1 MPSRSTTRSR
11 ASRTGGTRTLPARI
25 AHRPFHKL
33 IGYANCWEDPDV
45 LQAALQVGPGDTC
58 LSITSGGCNTLS
70 LLLRD
75 PARVVALDFN
85 PNQNHLLRL
94 KMAAIALLDH
104 GRKLEL
110 LGVRPSRKRLELY
123 TRVRS
128 ALPAEARMFWDDHL
142 GMIEHGVLYQG
153 RLERYMQLFGKLIGG
168 ILGHRRI
175 AEFFEC
181 ADVEAQKAYYSR
193 HIDGLRWRSLFDVFF
208 SRAVIT
214 RAKDKNHFRYVD
226 LDHFGK
232 RFRARAQHLLTDLPL
247 RPNYFMALILLGR
260 FYSEEY
266 LPPYLL
272 EGNQPI
278 LRERLDRLELVN
290 GDLEGY
296 LARVP
301 DGTFTRFNLSNL
313 FDWFSD
319 QNLVRAHREVV
330 RVATPGA
337 RLCWWNTL
345 AVRHLPPEVP
355 EIVAEDELAA
365 RLLEQ
370 DRFIYAQFQVGRVV
384 KPDAS

>member
-1 MPSRSTTRSR
+1 MPAKSKASSR
-11 ASRTGGTRTLPARI
+11 AARSGGTRALPARI

-45 LQAALQVGPGDTC
+45 LQAALQVGPGDIC

-70 LLLRD
+70 LLLHD
-75 PARVVALDFN
+75 PARVVAIDFN

-94 KMAAIALLDH
+94 KMAALALLDH
-104 GRKLEL
+104 DQKLEL
-110 LGVRPSRKRLELY
+110 LGVRPSRKRIEHY
-123 TRVRS
+123 TRVRP
-128 ALPAEARMFWDDHL
+128 ALTAEARMFWDDHL

-168 ILGHRRI
+168 MLGPRRI
-175 AEFFEC
+175 EEFFAC
-181 ADVEAQKAYYSR
+181 PDVAAQKAYYAR

-208 SRAVIT
+208 SKAVIT

-247 RPNYFMALILLGR
+247 PSNYFMALILLGR
-260 FYSEEY
+260 FYSEEH

-272 EGNQPI
+272 EKNQAL
-278 LRERLDRLELVN
+278 LRERLDRLELVT
-290 GDLEGY
+290 GDLDGY
-296 LARVP
+296 LSRVP
-301 DGTFTRFNLSNL
+301 DDTFTRFNLSNL
-313 FDWFSD
+313 FDWFSEP
-319 QNLVRAHREVV
+319 NLVAAHRELV
-330 RVATPGA
+330 RVARDGA

-355 EIVAEDELAA
+355 QVVPDNGLAA
-365 RLLEQ
+365 RLLEE

-384 KPDAS
+384 KG

>member
-1 MPSRSTTRSR
+1 MVAKSSTPSRTARL
-11 ASRTGGTRTLPARI
+11 GGTRTLPARI
-25 AHRPFHKL
+25 AQRPFHKL
-33 IGYANCWEDPDV
+33 IGYANCWEDPDI
-45 LQAALQVGPGDTC
+45 LQAALQVGPGDTA

-70 LLLRD
+70 LLLHD

-94 KMAAIALLDH
+94 KMAALALLDH
-104 GRKLEL
+104 DQKLEL
-110 LGVRPSRKRLELY
+110 LGVRPSRKRIEHY

-128 ALPAEARMFWDDHL
+128 ALTAEARMFWDDHL

-168 ILGHRRI
+168 MLGPRRI
-175 AEFFEC
+175 VEFFEC
-181 ADVEAQKAYYSR
+181 ADEATQKAYYFR

-208 SRAVIT
+208 SKAVIT

-232 RFRARAQHLLTDLPL
+232 RFRARAQHLLTDLPIG
-247 RPNYFMALILLGR
+247 PNYFMALILLGK
-260 FYSEEY
+260 FHSERHV
-266 LPPYLL
+266 PPYLL
-272 EGNQPI
+272 EENHQI
-278 LRERLDRLELVN
+278 LRERLDRLELVT

-296 LARVP
+296 LSRVP

-313 FDWFSD
+313 FDWFSEPA
-319 QNLVRAHREVV
+319 LVNAHREVV
-330 RVATPGA
+330 RVAANGA

-345 AVRHLPPEVP
+345 AVRHLPPEIP
-355 EIVAEDELAA
+355 EIVPENDLAI

-370 DRFIYAQFQVGRVV
+370 DRFIYAQFQIAQVE
-384 KPDAS
+384 K